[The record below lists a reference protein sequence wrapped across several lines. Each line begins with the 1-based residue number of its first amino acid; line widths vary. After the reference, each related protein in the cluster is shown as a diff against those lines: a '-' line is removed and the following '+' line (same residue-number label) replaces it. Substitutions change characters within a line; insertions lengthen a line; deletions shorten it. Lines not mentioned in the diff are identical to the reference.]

1 MALLRDYAARHS
13 EEAFATLVKRHVDRV
28 YSVALRHVRDSHHAE
43 EITQA
48 VFVILAQNAQ
58 RLRKGVILGGWLYQT
73 ARLTALMHIRSEIRR
88 ARREQEA
95 HMQTAS
101 HDNDAGMWAQIAPLL
116 DAALARLNETDRNAL
131 VLRFFYGK
139 SMKDVGA
146 TLGAREDT
154 ARMRVNRALE
164 KLRAYFLRHGVT
176 STAETIAGAIT
187 TNSLQLAPVALAGS
201 STAAALAQGAS
212 ASVSTSTLIKG
223 ALKAMAWTKTK
234 TTIAAG
240 VVALI
245 AIVTVSEIAHNRHAS
260 RPPTDSEIRQKIVG
274 SWKPSSY
281 GPWAQ
286 KVRMNPDGSVYSSF
300 KTSTNL
306 EEMHGTWSVENNW
319 LIVTETNLVGMDPKD
334 YGEPT
339 QRYKIVQ
346 IGSNYW
352 AFTIANHTN
361 RATMVRM

>member
-1 MALLRDYAARHS
+1 
-13 EEAFATLVKRHVDRV
+13 
-28 YSVALRHVRDSHHAE
+28 
-43 EITQA
+43 
-48 VFVILAQNAQ
+48 
-58 RLRKGVILGGWLYQT
+58 
-73 ARLTALMHIRSEIRR
+73 
-88 ARREQEA
+88 
-95 HMQTAS
+95 
-101 HDNDAGMWAQIAPLL
+101 
-116 DAALARLNETDRNAL
+116 
-131 VLRFFYGK
+131 
-139 SMKDVGA
+139 
-146 TLGAREDT
+146 
-154 ARMRVNRALE
+154 
-164 KLRAYFLRHGVT
+164 
-176 STAETIAGAIT
+176 
-187 TNSLQLAPVALAGS
+187 
-201 STAAALAQGAS
+201 
-212 ASVSTSTLIKG
+212 
-223 ALKAMAWTKTK
+223 MAWTKTK

-286 KVRMNPDGSVYSSF
+286 MVRMNPDGSVYSSF

-352 AFTIANHTN
+352 AFTIANRTN